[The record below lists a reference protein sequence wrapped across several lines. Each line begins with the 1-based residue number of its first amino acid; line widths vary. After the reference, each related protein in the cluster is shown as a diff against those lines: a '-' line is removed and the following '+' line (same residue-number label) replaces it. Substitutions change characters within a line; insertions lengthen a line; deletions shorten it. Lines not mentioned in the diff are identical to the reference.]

1 MGWILAHDGYVPAKE
16 RHREALTTLGNGY
29 FATRGATTDAVADD
43 HHYPGSYVAGLYNR
57 RTSRVGDRDIENE
70 DLVNVPNW
78 LPLTF
83 RIGDGPW
90 FRIDEVTIEHYRLEL
105 DVKRGLLTR
114 DMRFRD
120 AAGRTTRWHEERM
133 VSMGDRHQAGIRLT
147 LEALDWN
154 GPITIRSGLDG
165 GVINAGVDRYK
176 ALESRHLE
184 MIDTRVIDPETI
196 LLRCRTNQSRVEIVE
211 AARLRLWQGGEAVAA
226 ARDTH
231 RTEVAIEQTVTLA
244 MDRRPLVV
252 EKLVALYTGRDPA
265 ISEPGLEAEAALAR
279 TDDFRTL
286 QAHHER
292 CWGQLWDTCDM
303 TLERLVGDNGEQVKL
318 RVHIF
323 HLLQTISPNSID
335 YDVGVPARGWHG
347 EAYRG
352 HIFWDELFIL
362 PYLTL
367 RLPMLVRETIRYRYR
382 RLGEARRAAKAAGYR
397 GAMFPWQ
404 SGSNGREETQIV
416 HLNPASGRWLPD
428 TSQRQRHVNAA
439 ICYNIWR
446 YWEATLDDD
455 FIYYYG
461 AELFLSIALFWS
473 SIATYDAATDRYE
486 IRGVMGPDEFHTAY
500 PGTDPEKAGGI
511 DNNAYTNVMVAW
523 AMGRAIDLLDMLPQ
537 TRRTKLMGSLGIDQ
551 RELDRWYDLTRKL
564 KVPFQDGGIISQFD
578 GYARLK
584 QLDWAAYREKY
595 DDIHRLDRILEAE
608 GDDPNCYQVSKQA
621 DVLML
626 FYLFSAEEL
635 DLIFEA
641 LGYDFT
647 HELIKKNIDYYL
659 ERTSH
664 GSTLSLITHAWV
676 LARAD
681 REHSWHLFSRA
692 LDSDIDD
699 IQGGTTPEGIH
710 TGAMAGTVDLVQR
723 NYLGLETRAGVL
735 HFNPTLPVDVE
746 RLQVRLRY
754 RRHRLDVVA
763 TQTSLQV
770 HSRPEVAPMIDIAY
784 RSHVR
789 KLSPGDTHDF
799 RLIRPEDRNR
809 GNRRAAADAAGDRS
823 AVEREGRVP

>member
-1 MGWILAHDGYVPAKE
+1 MAWILAYDGYEPAREK
-16 RHREALTTLGNGY
+16 HREALTTLGNGY
-29 FATRGATTDAVADD
+29 FATRGATTDAEADGL
-43 HHYPGSYVAGLYNR
+43 HYPGCYLAGLYNR
-57 RTSRVGDRDIENE
+57 RSSRVGDRDIENE
-70 DLVNVPNW
+70 DLVNIPNW

-83 RIGDGPW
+83 KIGDGRW
-90 FRIDEVTIEHYRLEL
+90 FKIDEVEIEHYRLEL
-105 DVKRGLLTR
+105 DVQRGLLTR
-114 DMRFRD
+114 EIRFTD
-120 AAGRTTRWHEERM
+120 ADNNTTRWHEERL

-147 LEALDWN
+147 LEAVNWD
-154 GPITIRSGLDG
+154 GPITIRAGLDG

-184 MIDTRVIDPETI
+184 MLETRLIEPETI
-196 LLRCRTNQSRVEIVE
+196 LLRCRTNQSRVELVQ
-211 AARLRLWQGGEAVAA
+211 AARLRLWQNGEPVEAERETRRSDA
-226 ARDTH
+226 T
-231 RTEVAIEQTVTLA
+231 IEQSVTFT

-252 EKLVALYTGRDPA
+252 EKLVALYSSRDPA
-265 ISEPGLEAEAALAR
+265 ISEAGEEAAAALAR
-279 TDDFRTL
+279 TVDFRTL
-286 QAHHER
+286 QVHHER
-292 CWGQLWDTCDM
+292 CWAQLWHTCDM
-303 TLERLVGDNGEQVKL
+303 TFDRRGDNGEQVKL

-362 PYLTL
+362 PFLTL

-382 RLGEARRAAKAAGYR
+382 RLREARRGAQAAGYK

-446 YWEATLDDD
+446 YWEASCDDD
-455 FIYYYG
+455 FMYYYG
-461 AELFLSIALFWS
+461 AELFLSIAQFWS
-473 SIATYDAATDRYE
+473 SIATYNAAQDRYE
-486 IRGVMGPDEFHTAY
+486 IKGVMGPDEFHTAY
-500 PGTDPEKAGGI
+500 PGTDPAEAGGI

-523 AMGRAIDLLDMLPQ
+523 LMARAIDLIDMLPQ
-537 TRRTKLMGSLGIDQ
+537 TRGTKLMDSLGIDRDE
-551 RELDRWYDLTRKL
+551 RERWYDLTRKL
-564 KVPFQDGGIISQFD
+564 KVPFQDGGVISQFD
-578 GYARLK
+578 GYEQLK
-584 QLDWAAYREKY
+584 PLDWAAYREKY
-595 DDIHRLDRILEAE
+595 HDIHRLDRILEAE
-608 GDDPNCYQVSKQA
+608 GNDPNDYQVSKQA
-621 DVLML
+621 DTLML

-641 LGYDFT
+641 LGYEFSHD
-647 HELIKKNIDYYL
+647 LIKKNIDYYL

-692 LDSDIDD
+692 LDSDLDD

-723 NYLGLETRAGVL
+723 NYLGLETRSGVL
-735 HFNPTLPVDVE
+735 HFNPTLPVDVD

-754 RRHRLDVVA
+754 RRHRLDVTV
-763 TQTSLQV
+763 TQTELNV
-770 HSRPEVAPMIDIAY
+770 YSRPEVAPMIEVAY

-789 KLSPGDTHDF
+789 QLNPGDSHDF
-799 RLIRPEDRNR
+799 RLIRPEERSR
-809 GNRRAAADAAGDRS
+809 GNRVVEPPIAAD
-823 AVEREGRVP
+823 